1 MDADNVSSR
10 DKILHAAR
18 ALFGELGYADTTF
31 KRIAEKS
38 GAALGLSTHYFGSKE
53 KLFVASSLSV
63 LDELEQAARAGGA
76 GKPSGLDSVIGF
88 VAAYFAFTLKA
99 GQDFMILVRCS
110 PYSDLKGDV
119 NKDDIVGRFEGMINE
134 LSRLLKLG
142 MEDGSVVRAEP
153 FRLAT
158 VIFASIVGSVR
169 TRLLSPY
176 CPDNY
181 FDEALAFIRRAVA
194 ADTGSEV

>member
-10 DKILHAAR
+10 DKILQAAR
-18 ALFGELGYADTTF
+18 ALFGELGYAEATF

-38 GAALGLSTHYFGSKE
+38 GVALGLITHYFGSKE
-53 KLFVASSLSV
+53 KLFVASSLSI
-63 LDELEQAARAGGA
+63 LDELEQAAIAGGK
-76 GKPSGLDSVIGF
+76 GKSSGIEAAMGF

-119 NKDDIVGRFEGMINE
+119 NKDDIVKRFEGMINE
-134 LSRLLKLG
+134 LARLLKMG
-142 MEDGSVVRAEP
+142 MEDKSVIRADP

-181 FDEALAFIRRAVA
+181 LEEALAFIRRAVA
-194 ADTGSEV
+194 VDTGSGG